1 MDECMSSQGNRLEDG
16 YFMAEDI
23 AQQSID
29 ECEKHIKNDKS
40 VLVDEFESRIKS
52 LGLSDSE
59 KKTVSRNQQKV
70 F

>member
-1 MDECMSSQGNRLEDG
+1 MDECIEFTKKQAKDG

-59 KKTVSRNQQKV
+59 KRLLSKPIKV

>member
-1 MDECMSSQGNRLEDG
+1 MDECIEFTRKQAEDG

-40 VLVDEFESRIKS
+40 VLVDEFESR
-52 LGLSDSE
+52 
-59 KKTVSRNQQKV
+59 
-70 F
+70 